1 LSTRT
6 PDENLKVLGLGIARR
21 VEDEDLVGT
30 PAYMSPERIRS
41 AKCKEGKREID
52 GTSDL

>member
-6 PDENLKVLGLGIARR
+6 PDEILKVLGVGIARM

-30 PAYMSPERIRS
+30 PAYMSPEQIRG
-41 AKCKEGKREID
+41 AIRK
-52 GTSDL
+52 